1 MRLKGK
7 AALVTGA
14 GQGFGF
20 GIAEAFVREGARV
33 ACLDMK
39 GDVAEAAAKRFG
51 PGAIAIHADV
61 SSRADVERAAREAI
75 AAFGRIDIVVN
86 NAGTTHRNKPIM
98 DVTEEEFD
106 RIFAVNVKSIFLA
119 AQAFAPHMRAN
130 GGGVFINVGSTAAL
144 RPRPGLTVYNA
155 SKGAVHVMTK
165 SMAVELAPDKI
176 RVCALAPV
184 AGETPL
190 LGDVHGRGH
199 AGEAGRLQGD
209 RAARPL
215 LDAPGHRLGRALPR
229 ERRVELPD
237 RGRAR
242 GRRRAVHLSP
252 RRRPAWIYLDEA
264 QGAPARPHGRGAAA
278 VGFAWNLSSET
289 RLFKGLRRRFSGLCF
304 FRRFLGSRLRR
315 GLSRR

>member
-33 ACLDMK
+33 ACLDLRAMSRRRPPNGSAPRRWRCK
-39 GDVAEAAAKRFG
+39 
-51 PGAIAIHADV
+51 ADV
-61 SSRADVERAAREAI
+61 SNRADVERAAQAAI
-75 AAFGRIDIVVN
+75 DALGRVDIVVN
-86 NAGTTHRNKPIM
+86 NAGTTHRNKPLM
-98 DVTEEEFD
+98 EVQEAEFD
-106 RIFAVNVKSIFLA
+106 RIFAVNVKSILLT
-119 AQAFAPHMRAN
+119 AQAFIPHMRAH

-190 LGDVHGRGH
+190 L
-199 AGEAGRLQGD
+199 AMFMGED
-209 RAARPL
+209 TPEKRAAFKATVP
-215 LDAPGHRLGRALPR
+215 LGRFSTPQ
-229 ERRVELPD
+229 D
-237 RGRAR
+237 
-242 GRRRAVHLSP
+242 
-252 RRRPAWIYLDEA
+252 I
-264 QGAPARPHGRGAAA
+264 GAAA
-278 VGFAWNLSSET
+278 
-289 RLFKGLRRRFSGLCF
+289 LFLASDEAA
-304 FRRFLGSRLRR
+304 FLTGVVLEVDGGRCV
-315 GLSRR
+315 